1 MRNIIYIGKSL
12 RKENMEKI
20 KYYLEK
26 YKIIIILIFLILLLG
41 TSIFYTILRPNKK
54 EEIIE
59 PIVKEVKEEIKVEEK
74 IKVDIKG
81 SVNNPGVYEMSNGD
95 RVIDVITKADGLKQD
110 ANTEYLNLSKKI
122 ADEMIIIIYSNEEVE
137 KFKEE
142 EKEIIY
148 IEYECVCPDNIN
160 DTCISKDDIVN
171 TNGVKEESVNKEEKT
186 LVSINT
192 GTLEELMTLNGV
204 GESKAK
210 SIIEYRETNGEFKN
224 LEELMNVSG
233 IGESAYSK
241 IKDNIKL

>member
-1 MRNIIYIGKSL
+1 
-12 RKENMEKI
+12 MEKI

-26 YKIIIILIFLILLLG
+26 YKMMIILIIVIVALLLA
-41 TSIFYTILRPNKK
+41 ILFEILGNKNEK
-54 EEIIE
+54 EEVIE
-59 PIVKEVKEEIKVEEK
+59 SLETKEVTEVKEEIKVEEK

-81 SVNNPGVYEMSNGD
+81 YVENPGVYEMNSES
-95 RVIDVITKADGLKQD
+95 RVIDVIEKSGGLKEE
-110 ANTEYLNLSKKI
+110 ANTEYINLSKKVI
-122 ADEMIIIIYSNEEVE
+122 DEMIIIIYSNNQVE

-160 DTCISKDDIVN
+160 DTCITEEDTVN
-171 TNGVKEESVNKEEKT
+171 TNGVKEESGQSSDEIKT

-192 GTLEELMTLNGV
+192 GTLEELMTLSGI
-204 GESKAK
+204 GESKAQA
-210 SIIEYRETNGEFKN
+210 IIDYREQNGQFESI
-224 LEELMNVSG
+224 EDIMNVSG